1 MWAIW
6 NSFLGILLRY
16 TGWKSNYQNSHSG
29 LWRFSIFCCLKL
41 LDLVCKELNYHK
53 PCETDTNTWF
63 CVSFDITWCLLCPPV
78 QTIFIIAVC
87 NNQLLDWIENE
98 LIWILSFVPG
108 FSSVLPGVIAKLN
121 AVKAKYLKAPSHAMT
136 ANPKV
141 TLGKIYQFVC
151 LSLSA

>member
-1 MWAIW
+1 M
-6 NSFLGILLRY
+6 
-16 TGWKSNYQNSHSG
+16 
-29 LWRFSIFCCLKL
+29 
-41 LDLVCKELNYHK
+41 
-53 PCETDTNTWF
+53 
-63 CVSFDITWCLLCPPV
+63 